1 MTDPTIKPI
10 DDTWFI
16 DSGCNN
22 HMTGCKS
29 IIVQMDESFKRE
41 VRTGD
46 DKRLDVH
53 GIGDIAVET
62 KIGKKKIQSVY
73 FVPGLKHNLL
83 SVGQLLQKRILPSIQ
98 R

>member
-1 MTDPTIKPI
+1 
-10 DDTWFI
+10 
-16 DSGCNN
+16 
-22 HMTGCKS
+22 MTGCKS

-62 KIGKKKIQSVY
+62 KIGKKKNTKCIFRSR
-73 FVPGLKHNLL
+73 LEA
-83 SVGQLLQKRILPSIQ
+83 
-98 R
+98 